1 MTITQIQYINVQEM
15 LVVTFEFFDA
25 ARGFM
30 IMSCA
35 ARGVKKVGQHCR
47 NLTCSISLQHLGLL
61 SNMSPT
67 TENELLMLMANNIR
81 KLRDDIRSS
90 FRLQSLVMAQPII
103 LYLMQMGSPMMLAV
117 LFQRC
122 TKLLNLLENVNT
134 EHASSGGHIH
144 VQPLCPTRVLCKG
157 EGIKAL
163 LKNLETV
170 LSALLCCP
178 YEGARWSS
186 GINAVKD

>member
-1 MTITQIQYINVQEM
+1 
-15 LVVTFEFFDA
+15 
-25 ARGFM
+25 
-30 IMSCA
+30 
-35 ARGVKKVGQHCR
+35 
-47 NLTCSISLQHLGLL
+47 
-61 SNMSPT
+61 
-67 TENELLMLMANNIR
+67 
-81 KLRDDIRSS
+81 
-90 FRLQSLVMAQPII
+90 
-103 LYLMQMGSPMMLAV
+103 MMLAV

-186 GINAVKD
+186 GINAVNGARRPRFASRILPTVRATLDKSLTSHCL